1 MKREKLARHP
11 RTIWQMWACD
21 IMPTS
26 RIIICY
32 WKKEYVELTRLKTK
46 SHDPIFFTGTQARS
60 RFSGNDRLLPRVPEF
75 GAGPEILD
83 PSPEFRLVLHL
94 VNRWK
99 KLTCLLVILSNQE
112 RMSKK
117 NHEVYFIS
125 VQQKDPSKNWCQLR
139 WSDGHQKVNWLLVE
153 PSPKDCNGTGENRRR
168 LSRHGRV
175 QWTQHS
181 QLPRFGAVGLK
192 SLNAARQTYIGLSLR
207 ASLFKIFKK
216 RATVL
221 RQMTNKLHII
231 RTRRM
236 AMCTLISDVSENVE
250 WKYGCSLQ
258 RNSFSRM
265 DRLGSGPRCFAYSL
279 TKWGR
284 GTSL

>member
-1 MKREKLARHP
+1 MVIR
-11 RTIWQMWACD
+11 
-21 IMPTS
+21 
-26 RIIICY
+26 
-32 WKKEYVELTRLKTK
+32 K
-46 SHDPIFFTGTQARS
+46 SIGC
-60 RFSGNDRLLPRVPEF
+60 
-75 GAGPEILD
+75 
-83 PSPEFRLVLHL
+83 
-94 VNRWK
+94 W
-99 KLTCLLVILSNQE
+99 
-112 RMSKK
+112 
-117 NHEVYFIS
+117 
-125 VQQKDPSKNWCQLR
+125 
-139 WSDGHQKVNWLLVE
+139 
-153 PSPKDCNGTGENRRR
+153 

-192 SLNAARQTYIGLSLR
+192 SLNAETYIGLSLR

-258 RNSFSRM
+258 RNSFSRLVPRPHFVR
-265 DRLGSGPRCFAYSL
+265 DRYTPIHGLDLHPRFGLASGFHMVMHGQCPWLELTLFIKHFNPRVFGVRSYSHRNIHNVNP
-279 TKWGR
+279 K
-284 GTSL
+284 